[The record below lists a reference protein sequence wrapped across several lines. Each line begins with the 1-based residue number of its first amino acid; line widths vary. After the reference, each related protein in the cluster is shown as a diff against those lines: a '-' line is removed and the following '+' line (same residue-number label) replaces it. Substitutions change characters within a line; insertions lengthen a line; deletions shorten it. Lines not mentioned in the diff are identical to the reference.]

1 MHMRGD
7 EACKVLCDPL
17 TLDAAKAKKF
27 QTRVEEEYRVNMCA
41 SCAAHGLR
49 FCLHATYICTLC
61 TGPDHVCKQVALE
74 TTVSGRIA

>member
-41 SCAAHGLR
+41 FVCCAW
-49 FCLHATYICTLC
+49 
-61 TGPDHVCKQVALE
+61 VALLH
-74 TTVSGRIA
+74 SGDIHLHTLHRT